1 MKKWEKRFLYGCSAA
16 LCLSALAVQ
25 PTSSA
30 LADSNPVGYLSGTA
44 SGNTSGETNVTVEFT
59 QANVYI
65 ERMPNFDFGNKHSL
79 IDDKEVSLYS
89 DNATQRSLV
98 VSSDANVDFSVE
110 VSAPSGVPYMWDTDT
125 KQSIKYNY
133 SHKFASLSFAP
144 NASGQITNTN
154 IDDIN
159 DNSKWVLADVKG
171 TGSDSNKN
179 PRTTRAPAIDLGV
192 FSPTDTHTDSDRI
205 LFVKGSTNNSGS
217 DGGRFGVSFANK
229 KSAQMSL
236 NPQAMQH
243 FRTEVLGTHNGETH
257 KHVNVVFP
265 LQWTATINPSDIQP

>member
-65 ERMPNFDFGNKHSL
+65 ERMPNFDFGNNHSL
-79 IDDKEVSLYS
+79 VNDSEVSLYS
-89 DNATQRSLV
+89 GNANQRSLV

-125 KQSIKYNY
+125 KQSIKYDY
-133 SHKFASLSFAP
+133 SDDKFASLSFAP
-144 NASGQITNTN
+144 TVSGQITNIT
-154 IDDIN
+154 
-159 DNSKWVLADVKG
+159 DNSKAWDSTKVNNGNG
-171 TGSDSNKN
+171 TENKN
-179 PRTTRAPAIDLGV
+179 PRAIPVIDLGD
-192 FSPTDTHTDSDRI
+192 FSSGKVSHTDSDRI

-217 DGGRFGVSFANK
+217 DGGRFGVAFPDTD
-229 KSAQMSL
+229 SAKMNLSSG
-236 NPQAMQH
+236 AMKYL
-243 FRTEVLGTHNGETH
+243 RTEVLGTH

-265 LQWTATINPSDIQP
+265 LQWTATINPSAKP

>member
-79 IDDKEVSLYS
+79 IDDENVSLYS
-89 DNATQRSLV
+89 DKATQRSLV

-110 VSAPSGVPYMWDTDT
+110 VSAPSGVPYMLDTDN
-125 KQSIKYNY
+125 KQPIQYDY
-133 SHKFASLSFAP
+133 SGQFASLIFDP
-144 NASGQITNTN
+144 KVSGQITNTN
-154 IDDIN
+154 ID

-171 TGSDSNKN
+171 TGSDLNKN
-179 PRTTRAPAIDLGV
+179 PRKTPAIDLGD
-192 FSPTDTHTDSDRI
+192 FSSSPNTHTDSDRI

-217 DGGRFGVSFANK
+217 DGGRFGVSFADK

-243 FRTEVLGTHNGETH
+243 FRTKVLGTY

-265 LQWTATINPSDIQP
+265 LQWTATINPSAIIQP

>member
-65 ERMPNFDFGNKHSL
+65 ERMPNFDFGNNHSL
-79 IDDKEVSLYS
+79 VNDSEVSLYS
-89 DNATQRSLV
+89 GNANQRSLV

-125 KQSIKYNY
+125 KQSIKYDY
-133 SHKFASLSFAP
+133 SGKFASLSFAP
-144 NASGQITNTN
+144 NASGQITNIAD
-154 IDDIN
+154 ID

-171 TGSDSNKN
+171 TGADSNKN
-179 PRTTRAPAIDLGV
+179 PRAIPAIDLGD
-192 FSPTDTHTDSDRI
+192 FSSSKDSHTDSDRI
-205 LFVKGSTNNSGS
+205 LFVKDSTNNSGS
-217 DGGRFGVSFANK
+217 DGGRFGVSFVDSS
-229 KSAQMSL
+229 SAKMSL
-236 NPQAMQH
+236 NDKAMQH

>member
-25 PTSSA
+25 PTCSA

-65 ERMPNFDFGNKHSL
+65 VRMPNFDFGNNHSL

-89 DNATQRSLV
+89 GSAAQRSLV

-110 VSAPSGVPYMWDTDT
+110 VSAPSGVPYMWDTDN
-125 KQSIKYNY
+125 KKPIGYDY
-133 SHKFASLSFAP
+133 SGKFASLSFAP
-144 NASGQITNTN
+144 NASGQITNIAD
-154 IDDIN
+154 ID

-171 TGSDSNKN
+171 TGSDSHKN
-179 PRTTRAPAIDLGV
+179 PRAIPAIDLGD
-192 FSPTDTHTDSDRI
+192 FSSSKDSHTDSDRI
-205 LFVKGSTNNSGS
+205 LFVKGSTSNSGS
-217 DGGRFGVSFANK
+217 DGGRFGVSFVDSS
-229 KSAQMSL
+229 SAKMSL
-236 NPQAMQH
+236 NDKAMQH
-243 FRTEVLGTHNGETH
+243 FRTEVLGTH
-257 KHVNVVFP
+257 KHVNIVFP